1 MRKAAIAVA
10 GIIANVFAGPTLSL
24 GQSPAFA
31 GDTCATQHILAT
43 EQEKRWIQAVR
54 NRKTADGATV
64 QQVLEYAEKM
74 RPREF
79 KVETIEVGY
88 NCETGNPTYVGIG
101 FWIGMKRLPDDVFLG
116 LGYDVSTSEPGVKL
130 SVPEN
135 PIPSVQSI
143 TEALDR
149 GRDAFLSYIDDDYE
163 TNCVDEGTK
172 RKFC

>member
-10 GIIANVFAGPTLSL
+10 GVIANVLTGPMMSF

-79 KVETIEVGY
+79 KVGKIEVGY
-88 NCETGNPTYVGIG
+88 NCETGNPSYVGIG
-101 FWIGMKRLPDDVFLG
+101 FWIGMKRLPDDVFIG
-116 LGYDVSTSEPGVKL
+116 LGYDVSTSDPEIKL
-130 SVPEN
+130 SVPKN
-135 PIPSVQSI
+135 PMPSVLSI

-149 GRDAFLSYIDDDYE
+149 GRDSFLSYIDDDYE
-163 TNCVDEGTK
+163 SNCVDEGTK